1 MFLIKLGGS
10 VITDKG
16 KKYAFKKD
24 VMDRLSSEI
33 TKAGKEIILIH
44 GAGSFGHILAKQHS
58 LNQGYKNNTQLQGFS
73 DTHAMVQQLNS
84 LVLASLHDHDIAA
97 VSIPPHAILQL
108 DDHKPSKIHAMI
120 GLRQY
125 GFQIRPGGES
135 NANKKLVMHVR
146 RCDETQLQVPFHVG
160 DDASR
165 TWLITKTG
173 SGLSLKHD
181 HRHRDGTQD
190 ALTQYGGHTVDA
202 GWAQVQ
208 SFPADQYSKELF
220 VDNAI
225 PQSVG
230 NTWQMY
236 IYPERFTYRLIR
248 QGREF
253 RVDFDLTTPIDAPPA
268 PWGYDD
274 TEL

>member
-1 MFLIKLGGS
+1 MKLPVLVVLSTLFFVIGFAQAS
-10 VITDKG
+10 VPLSPSQDAFFRAISELCG
-16 KKYAFKKD
+16 KAY
-24 VMDRLSSEI
+24 S
-33 TKAGKEIILIH
+33 GKVTVDN
-44 GAGSFGHILAKQHS
+44 ADSDSF
-58 LNQGYKNNTQLQGFS
+58 
-73 DTHAMVQQLNS
+73 
-84 LVLASLHDHDIAA
+84 
-97 VSIPPHAILQL
+97 
-108 DDHKPSKIHAMI
+108 
-120 GLRQY
+120 
-125 GFQIRPGGES
+125 
-135 NANKKLVMHVR
+135 ANKKLIMHVR
-146 RCDETQLQVPFHVG
+146 HCDETQLQIPFHVG
-160 DDASR
+160 EDASR
-165 TWLITKTG
+165 TWLITRTG

-181 HRHRDGTQD
+181 HRHSDGTED
-190 ALTQYGGHTVDA
+190 TLTQYGGHTVDA

-253 RVDFDLTTPIDAPPA
+253 RVDFDLTKPVEAPPA

-274 TEL
+274 TPR

>member
-1 MFLIKLGGS
+1 MKMLS
-10 VITDKG
+10 V
-16 KKYAFKKD
+16 F
-24 VMDRLSSEI
+24 VLSS
-33 TKAGKEIILIH
+33 LLCV
-44 GAGSFGHILAKQHS
+44 SSLAQDS
-58 LNQGYKNNTQLQGFS
+58 VS
-73 DTHAMVQQLNS
+73 
-84 LVLASLHDHDIAA
+84 
-97 VSIPPHAILQL
+97 SIPSQDAFFNAISELCGKAYAGTVTV
-108 DDHKPSKIHAMI
+108 DNANSDS
-120 GLRQY
+120 
-125 GFQIRPGGES
+125 F
-135 NANKKLVMHVR
+135 ANKKLIMHVR
-146 RCDETQLQVPFHVG
+146 RCGETQLQIPFHVG
-160 DDASR
+160 EDASR

-181 HRHRDGTQD
+181 HRHDDGTED
-190 ALTQYGGHTVDA
+190 VLTQYGGHTVDA

-220 VDNAI
+220 VENAI

-253 RVDFDLTTPIDAPPA
+253 RVDFDLTAPVEPPPA

-274 TEL
+274 T

>member
-1 MFLIKLGGS
+1 MKLPVLVVLCGL
-10 VITDKG
+10 
-16 KKYAFKKD
+16 F
-24 VMDRLSSEI
+24 LSSAFAQ
-33 TKAGKEIILIH
+33 T
-44 GAGSFGHILAKQHS
+44 
-58 LNQGYKNNTQLQGFS
+58 
-73 DTHAMVQQLNS
+73 DVP
-84 LVLASLHDHDIAA
+84 
-97 VSIPPHAILQL
+97 SIPSHDAFFSAISELCGKAFSGTVTV
-108 DDHKPSKIHAMI
+108 DNDSSDA
-120 GLRQY
+120 
-125 GFQIRPGGES
+125 F
-135 NANKKLVMHVR
+135 ANKKLVMHVR
-146 RCDETQLQVPFHVG
+146 RCDETQLQIPFHVG

-181 HRHRDGTQD
+181 HRHSDGTED
-190 ALTQYGGHTVDA
+190 TLTQYGGHTVDA

-208 SFPADQYSKELF
+208 SFPADQFSKELF
-220 VDNAI
+220 VEQAI

-253 RVDFDLTTPIDAPPA
+253 RVDFDLTKPIEAPPT

-274 TEL
+274 AQD